1 MAALPPVWPALVI
14 CTNADMLRWVSP
26 LLSPPPLSSPPTPHF
41 PPDKF
46 VARFGQRLAA
56 EDRDRILARV
66 ARTAQQLTAI
76 SSTLK

>member
-1 MAALPPVWPALVI
+1 
-14 CTNADMLRWVSP
+14 MLRWVSP
-26 LLSPPPLSSPPTPHF
+26 LLSPPPLSSPPTLHF

-66 ARTAQQLTAI
+66 ARTAQQLNAI